1 MFLFSEDV
9 IWLFRKLRTL
19 CDSSILTY
27 GPKRPLLDAQY
38 PELCPFFDLITER
51 VPQNQITVDLGALVF
66 YQSLGWNKTT
76 LAAFKHQLMTYAS
89 ENLIKINAFID
100 SPYLSKFETDEV
112 CFPSIS
118 QTSKHVQV
126 GQGLADGK
134 FVCLYTKSRYLSITV
149 KRKRVNL
156 ITQVIGAGSP
166 L

>member
-9 IWLFRKLRTL
+9 IWLIRKLQTL

-38 PELCPFFDLITER
+38 PELCPFFDLITEK

-89 ENLIKINAFID
+89 ENLIKINAFLD
-100 SPYLSKFETDEV
+100 SPYLSKFLTDEV
-112 CFPSIS
+112 FLESM
-118 QTSKHVQV
+118 
-126 GQGLADGK
+126 
-134 FVCLYTKSRYLSITV
+134 YTILELLVFT
-149 KRKRVNL
+149 L
-156 ITQVIGAGSP
+156 F
-166 L
+166 